1 MYGIMKSFGNFF
13 LKSYSYLVAFLVIA
27 MSGLAMAQTGGG
39 NAATIT
45 VTKPDINWGTVAS
58 DLVAALTSVVIVGLG
73 IAISVWVLMLVA
85 RVFKRSAS

>member
-1 MYGIMKSFGNFF
+1 MYGILKSFSNFF
-13 LKSYSYLVAFLVIA
+13 LKSYSVWAAFAVLA
-27 MSGLAMAQTGGG
+27 MSGLAVAQTGGE
-39 NAATIT
+39 ATTIT
-45 VTKPDINWGTVAS
+45 VTKPNINWGTVAS